1 MPENKT
7 KRYLL
12 VGHNPRDGN
21 LTRLRHVP
29 LSGRQAQKTE
39 VAKLIHKKRKTT
51 DKEEEQENIQLM
63 YLLM

>member
-1 MPENKT
+1 M
-7 KRYLL
+7 
-12 VGHNPRDGN
+12 
-21 LTRLRHVP
+21 RLSHVR

-51 DKEEEQENIQLM
+51 DREEEQENIQLM